1 MLLDIWDLTRFN
13 CEDSERHMDVY
24 FISVI
29 FSACYNELPRV
40 CKEQT
45 EEDKMPY
52 NHLVHLTVIRC
63 SAPFFFRPQLP
74 C

>member
-1 MLLDIWDLTRFN
+1 MLLEIWDLTRFN

-40 CKEQT
+40 CKEQA

-52 NHLVHLTVIRC
+52 NHLI
-63 SAPFFFRPQLP
+63 FRLQLP
-74 C
+74 CLFPSSAFC